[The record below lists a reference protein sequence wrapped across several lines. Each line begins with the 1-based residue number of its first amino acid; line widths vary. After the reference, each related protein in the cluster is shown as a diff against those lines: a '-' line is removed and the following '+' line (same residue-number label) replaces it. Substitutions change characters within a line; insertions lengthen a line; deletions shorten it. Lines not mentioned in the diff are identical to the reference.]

1 MHKKGKWLVDIC
13 YRYAK
18 NRMWSAKY
26 RKWSAK
32 ACKWLMRYLK
42 WSAKAGKQLDGVEM
56 WVNDYN
62 MGMGKERKRVG
73 DLRKRLKK
81 NRIAKFHLMQGK

>member
-1 MHKKGKWLVDIC
+1 
-13 YRYAK
+13 
-18 NRMWSAKY
+18 
-26 RKWSAK
+26 
-32 ACKWLMRYLK
+32 
-42 WSAKAGKQLDGVEM
+42 M

-81 NRIAKFHLMQGK
+81 NRIAKFHLILGK